1 MKKFKSMLIV
11 ISVLLSL
18 LFPTLAYADA
28 NLKWGDPNTR
38 VPSIFGNRVYTRE
51 HYTQFYVNEGNGDKF
66 LFDGHCHVFDLK
78 NDFSQGYTAVGGD
91 NNIAPYYLDPL
102 GVPYIDG
109 YWIVSPAY
117 WKSVK
122 LPAGSIMPIFPDES
136 SESIYDVPITVVQDS
151 QGVTPRNTI
160 DNNIVLFNNG
170 PNGFEVGAY
179 SGGKPYHW
187 FSENTNSPINITQ
200 DFARNAFISPTKM
213 TSEAKIVFS
222 YIYGLTAFNLQN
234 NGNGTYTFSVFNT
247 TPYIAKNVH
256 LRAYIVQNG
265 KYTLAAET
273 TTDTGPRPT
282 GNGQGSILT
291 PTYHWNLGNG
301 VSQNG
306 TYFNTINWT
315 FSVPVPSGS
324 YQVVATVNISLDEDG
339 TANCEPLVTTPAYGN
354 NSNVNIT
361 GNKLYGTKSEVAP
374 FSGYSNSGL
383 NVSPAYSDNYMFSGQ
398 QQGVSDT
405 TNTNTSTNGAND
417 LAVTDVQVTDKGNNV
432 KDIKSTFKS
441 SFNTGGYATI
451 RLYDTNNGS
460 APHFLQS
467 KTIHLKAND
476 TYTIDWGT
484 IQIGSGQ
491 YSFIV
496 SIDYYY
502 DDNIKNWDAEQ
513 FKGDDGK
520 NYTEQDYSNNKKSA
534 DTTGS
539 DISYQPANI
548 QYSESAWYP
557 RLKTVRTPI
566 YKTVTTPVYG
576 WKKVPYIKDQA
587 GNIKSIT
594 RIIK

>member
-1 MKKFKSMLIV
+1 MKNFKSMLIV
-11 ISVLLSL
+11 ILVLLSL
-18 LFPTLAYADA
+18 LFPTLVYAD
-28 NLKWGDPNTR
+28 NKSVWGDPNTP

-78 NDFSQGYTAVGGD
+78 NDFSQGYTAVRGD

-122 LPAGSIMPIFPDES
+122 LPPGSIMPILPDES

-187 FSENTNSPINITQ
+187 YSENTNSPINITQ
-200 DFARNAFISPTKM
+200 DFARAVFTTSTKM
-213 TSEAKIVFS
+213 TTEAKIVFS

>member
-66 LFDGHCHVFDLK
+66 LFDDHCHVFDLK
-78 NDFSQGYTAVGGD
+78 NDFSQGYTAVKGD
-91 NNIAPYYLDPL
+91 GNIAPYYLGPL

-122 LPAGSIMPIFPDES
+122 FPTGSIMPMSPDES

-213 TSEAKIVFS
+213 TSEARIVFS
-222 YIYGLTAFNLQN
+222 YIYGLTANNLQN

-273 TTDTGPRPT
+273 TTDIGPRLT
-282 GNGQGSILT
+282 GNGQGGILT

-301 VSQNG
+301 VSQNESF
-306 TYFNTINWT
+306 FNTIGWT
-315 FSVPVPSGS
+315 FTVPVPSGS
-324 YQVVATVNISLDEDG
+324 YQVVATANISLNENG
-339 TANCEPLVTTPAYGN
+339 NTNCEPLITTPAYGN
-354 NSNVNIT
+354 NSNVNII
-361 GNKLYGTKSEVAP
+361 GNKLYGTKMEVAP
-374 FSGYSNSGL
+374 FIGSGGGL
-383 NVSPAYSDNYMFSGQ
+383 NVSSAYSDNYVFSGQ
-398 QQGVSDT
+398 QQGTSPGSSSGS
-405 TNTNTSTNGAND
+405 STNGAND

-432 KDIKSTFKS
+432 KDIKSTFVS
-441 SFNTGGYATI
+441 SFNVGGYATI

-467 KTIHLKAND
+467 ETIHLKAND

-539 DISYQPANI
+539 DVSYAI
-548 QYSESAWYP
+548 TVQYSEPAWYP
-557 RLKTVRTPI
+557 PLVTVRTPI
-566 YKTVTTPVYG
+566 YKTVTTPIYG
-576 WKKVPYIKDQA
+576 WKEVPYVKDQA
-587 GNIKSIT
+587 GNIKPIT